1 VIRHPDVWAVVP
13 VKRFVLAK
21 RRLTPALGAAERAHL
36 ARVMFEDVLDALSR
50 ANKHL
55 AGVAVVTVDPDAARL
70 AEQHNA
76 IVVSDEGCDDINLAI
91 RLGVEA
97 IVKRDAGA
105 VLVVP
110 SDLPHLSPE
119 AVADAVAAIDMPSS
133 LAAVQATQDGGTN
146 LLACRPA
153 AAVPLCFGPDS
164 FKKHC
169 RSAGTDGM
177 NVCALPAGDL
187 GLDIDRPE
195 DLASFVSLRPSTR
208 THSYLATLRALEPA
222 QPGLSLLQEFSD
234 SRNLTREEA
243 FDLAGLTDLEPLLS
257 AARRRR
263 DSAHGPIVS
272 YSRKVFIPLTKLCRD
287 VCHYCVFAQPP
298 RAGEPAFMSSDEVLA
313 VARAG
318 RDAGCKE
325 ALFTL
330 GDKPELRYRGA
341 REELARLGHQTTLS
355 YLAAMARLVFE
366 ETGLLPH
373 VNPGLLDSSDL
384 AALRSVSI
392 SQGIML
398 ESASE
403 RLMQKGG
410 PHYGSPDKAPAAR
423 LASIRM
429 AGEQR
434 VPFTTGILIG
444 IGETRQ
450 ERIEALLTLR
460 ELHEAYGHIQEIIIQ
475 NFRPKPDTLMANAP
489 APSVDEHLWT
499 IAVARLIFPPSMNIQ
514 APPNLSPG
522 ALRPLIEAGINDWG
536 GVSPVTVDHVNPEA
550 PWPHLPMLERATSAA
565 GKRLHERLAI
575 YPAYALDHRQWVDQK
590 LHSALLQRIDADGWP
605 RTDAWSPGTAQPLP
619 DESRSLPVSAFIS
632 NDLSKIIDRASAGQT
647 LSEPEIVR
655 LFQARDDEFALVCRS
670 ADILRRE
677 VCGETV
683 SYVVTRNINYTNI
696 CSYKCQFCA
705 FSKGKTSENL
715 RGRPYNLSL
724 EEIAGRAREAW
735 QRGATEVC
743 MQGGI
748 HPDFSGRTYLEICR
762 AVREAVPD
770 MHVHAFSPLE
780 VHQGAATLGIPVE
793 QFFVQLKEAGLG
805 TLPGTAA
812 EVLDDEVRAV
822 LCPDKIGTARWLEVI
837 RAAHHAGFK
846 TTSTIMYGHV
856 DHYRHWA
863 RHLLR
868 LRALQMETGG
878 FTEFVPLP
886 FVHMEAPIYLKGRAR
901 RGPTF
906 REAVLMHAVA
916 RLALHPVLSNIQT
929 SWVKMGSEG
938 VKSCLRS
945 GANDLGGTLMDE
957 TITRSAGAVHGQEMT
972 PATMERIIGSLGRT
986 PRQRN
991 TIYGDVTAERYR
1003 ASFLPAFLPDYTAA
1017 DGAEPTRALQ

>member
-1 VIRHPDVWAVVP
+1 
-13 VKRFVLAK
+13 
-21 RRLTPALGAAERAHL
+21 
-36 ARVMFEDVLDALSR
+36 
-50 ANKHL
+50 
-55 AGVAVVTVDPDAARL
+55 
-70 AEQHNA
+70 
-76 IVVSDEGCDDINLAI
+76 
-91 RLGVEA
+91 
-97 IVKRDAGA
+97 
-105 VLVVP
+105 
-110 SDLPHLSPE
+110 
-119 AVADAVAAIDMPSS
+119 
-133 LAAVQATQDGGTN
+133 
-146 LLACRPA
+146 
-153 AAVPLCFGPDS
+153 
-164 FKKHC
+164 
-169 RSAGTDGM
+169 
-177 NVCALPAGDL
+177 
-187 GLDIDRPE
+187 
-195 DLASFVSLRPSTR
+195 
-208 THSYLATLRALEPA
+208 
-222 QPGLSLLQEFSD
+222 
-234 SRNLTREEA
+234 
-243 FDLAGLTDLEPLLS
+243 
-257 AARRRR
+257 
-263 DSAHGPIVS
+263 
-272 YSRKVFIPLTKLCRD
+272 
-287 VCHYCVFAQPP
+287 
-298 RAGEPAFMSSDEVLA
+298 
-313 VARAG
+313 
-318 RDAGCKE
+318 
-325 ALFTL
+325 
-330 GDKPELRYRGA
+330 
-341 REELARLGHQTTLS
+341 
-355 YLAAMARLVFE
+355 
-366 ETGLLPH
+366 
-373 VNPGLLDSSDL
+373 
-384 AALRSVSI
+384 
-392 SQGIML
+392 
-398 ESASE
+398 
-403 RLMQKGG
+403 
-410 PHYGSPDKAPAAR
+410 
-423 LASIRM
+423 
-429 AGEQR
+429 
-434 VPFTTGILIG
+434 
-444 IGETRQ
+444 
-450 ERIEALLTLR
+450 
-460 ELHEAYGHIQEIIIQ
+460 
-475 NFRPKPDTLMANAP
+475 
-489 APSVDEHLWT
+489 
-499 IAVARLIFPPSMNIQ
+499 
-514 APPNLSPG
+514 
-522 ALRPLIEAGINDWG
+522 
-536 GVSPVTVDHVNPEA
+536 
-550 PWPHLPMLERATSAA
+550 
-565 GKRLHERLAI
+565 
-575 YPAYALDHRQWVDQK
+575 
-590 LHSALLQRIDADGWP
+590 
-605 RTDAWSPGTAQPLP
+605 
-619 DESRSLPVSAFIS
+619 
-632 NDLSKIIDRASAGQT
+632 
-647 LSEPEIVR
+647 

-780 VHQGAATLGIPVE
+780 VHQGAATLGMPVE
-793 QFFVQLKEAGLG
+793 QFFLQLKEAGLG

-837 RAAHHAGFK
+837 RAAHYAGFK

-886 FVHMEAPIYLKGRAR
+886 FVYMEAPIYLKGRAR

-972 PATMERIIGSLGRT
+972 PATMERIIRSLGRT

-991 TIYGDVTAERYR
+991 TVYGDVTAERYR

-1017 DGAEPTRALQ
+1017 GGAEPTRALQ

>member
-13 VKRFVLAK
+13 VKRFGLAK
-21 RRLTPALGAAERAHL
+21 RRLTPALGAGERAHL

-55 AGVAVVTVDPDAARL
+55 AGVAVVTADKDAARL
-70 AEQHNA
+70 AEQHGA
-76 IVVSDEGCDDINLAI
+76 VAVSDEGCDDINLAI
-91 RLGVEA
+91 RLGIET
-97 IVKRDAGA
+97 ILNRGAGA
-105 VLVVP
+105 VLVIP
-110 SDLPHLSPE
+110 SDIPHLSPE
-119 AVADAVAAIDMPSS
+119 AVAAAVAAIDVSPS

-153 AAVPLCFGPDS
+153 TAVPLCFGPDS
-164 FKKHC
+164 FEKHR
-169 RSAGTDGM
+169 RSARIQGM

-195 DLASFVSLRPSTR
+195 DLASFVSLRASTR
-208 THSYLATLRALEPA
+208 THSYLAALRASEA
-222 QPGLSLLQEFSD
+222 EQPRLSLLRDFPD
-234 SRNLTREEA
+234 NRNLTREEA
-243 FDLAGLTDLEPLLS
+243 LDLAALTDLEPLLS

-263 DSAHGPIVS
+263 DRAHGPIVS

-330 GDKPELRYRGA
+330 GDKPELRYRAA
-341 REELARLGHQTTLS
+341 REELARLGHPTTLS

-384 AALRSVSI
+384 AALRNVSI

-403 RLMQKGG
+403 RLVQKGG
-410 PHYGSPDKAPAAR
+410 PHYGSPDKVPAAR
-423 LASIRM
+423 LASIRA

-450 ERIEALLTLR
+450 ERIEALLALR

-475 NFRPKPDTLMANAP
+475 NFQPKPGTLMANAP
-489 APSVDEHLWT
+489 APSVDEHVWT

-550 PWPHLPMLERATSAA
+550 PWPHLTMLERATGAA

-575 YPAYALDHRQWVDQK
+575 YPAYAIDHRQWVDQK
-590 LHSALLQRIDADGWP
+590 LHNALLQCIDADGWP
-605 RTDAWSPGTAQPLP
+605 RTDAWSPGTAQA
-619 DESRSLPVSAFIS
+619 LPVENRSSSTSAFNS
-632 NDLSKIIDRASAGQT
+632 SDLSKIIDRASAALT
-647 LSEPEIVR
+647 LSESEIVR
-655 LFQARDDEFALVCRS
+655 LFQAREDEYATVCRS

-677 VCGETV
+677 VCGDTV

-715 RGRPYNLSL
+715 RGRPYNLPL
-724 EEIAGRAREAW
+724 EEIARRAREAW

-780 VHQGAATLGIPVE
+780 VHQGAATLGMPVE
-793 QFFVQLKEAGLG
+793 QFFLQLKEAGLG

-837 RAAHHAGFK
+837 RAAHQAGFK

-868 LRALQMETGG
+868 LRTLQMETGG

-886 FVHMEAPIYLKGRAR
+886 FVHMGAPIYLKGRAR

-938 VKSCLRS
+938 VKICLRS

-972 PATMERIIGSLGRT
+972 PATMERIIRSLGRT

-991 TIYGDVTAERYR
+991 TVYGDVTAERYR
-1003 ASFLPAFLPDYTAA
+1003 ASFLPHYAGAES
-1017 DGAEPTRALQ
+1017 AEPTMGLQ